1 MKILWHIGQS
11 KTGTSAIQ
19 KFLTLNK
26 DRLREAGFL
35 YPGVKLSGITVD
47 KGAHKSVADALTKKY
62 RYPYYTDVQYFNK
75 FFKEA
80 KDVKAETIILSAEHF
95 FGGEPRIWE
104 VMSGEKYIK
113 LYRKKFTGSLHS

>member
-1 MKILWHIGQS
+1 MKILLHIGQS

-19 KFLTLNK
+19 EFLTLNK

-35 YPGVKLSGITVD
+35 YPGVKLGGITVD
-47 KGAHKSVADALTKKY
+47 IGAHNSVADALTRKH

-80 KDVKAETIILSAEHF
+80 KDVKAETVILSAEHF
-95 FGGEPRIWE
+95 FGGSRAY
-104 VMSGEKYIK
+104 G
-113 LYRKKFTGSLHS
+113 R